1 MALGW
6 MAVLQLVPWSDVISN
21 APKIAEGAKKLWNT
35 VGKKPPLQDSSNG
48 RSPLAVDD
56 RPSGMAAMEK
66 RLQAME
72 AATAELHEQML
83 ASADLIKTLAEQN
96 TQLVKRIEVNRARL
110 VTLAAMTVVVAI
122 IAITSLTLLLMR

>member
-1 MALGW
+1 MAIGW

-21 APKIAEGAKKLWNT
+21 APKIAEGAKKLWST
-35 VGKKPPLQDSSNG
+35 VGKKPALEEATS
-48 RSPLAVDD
+48 LVVDD
-56 RPSGMAAMEK
+56 RPSSMAAMEK

-72 AATAELHEQML
+72 AAASELHEQML
-83 ASADLIKTLAEQN
+83 ASADLIRTLAEQN

-110 VTLAAMTVVVAI
+110 LMLAAVTVVVAI

>member
-1 MALGW
+1 MAIGW

-21 APKIAEGAKKLWNT
+21 APKIAEGAKKLWST
-35 VGKKPPLQDSSNG
+35 VGKKPPVDAPA
-48 RSPLAVDD
+48 PLAVDE
-56 RPSGMAAMEK
+56 RPSSMAAMEK

-72 AATAELHEQML
+72 AAASELHEQML

-110 VTLAAMTVVVAI
+110 VMLAAVTFVVAV
-122 IAITSLTLLLMR
+122 IAVASLTLLLTR

>member
-35 VGKKPPLQDSSNG
+35 VGKKPPVQDTANTPA
-48 RSPLAVDD
+48 PLAVDD
-56 RPSGMAAMEK
+56 RPSSMAALEK

-72 AATAELHEQML
+72 MAASELHEQML

-110 VTLAAMTVVVAI
+110 LWLATVTAVVAI
-122 IAITSLTLLLMR
+122 IAITSLTLLLTR

>member
-1 MALGW
+1 MAIGW

-21 APKIAEGAKKLWNT
+21 APKIAEGAKKLWST
-35 VGKKPPLQDSSNG
+35 VGKKPPLEDVA
-48 RSPLAVDD
+48 PVAVDD

-72 AATAELHEQML
+72 VAASELHEQML
-83 ASADLIKTLAEQN
+83 ASADLIRTLAEQN

-110 VTLAAMTVVVAI
+110 VMLAAATVVVAV
-122 IAITSLTLLLMR
+122 IAIASLTLLLMR

>member
-1 MALGW
+1 MAPGW

-21 APKIAEGAKKLWNT
+21 APKIAEGAKKLWSK
-35 VGKKPPLQDSSNG
+35 VGKKQPVEDVA
-48 RSPLAVDD
+48 PLAVDD
-56 RPSGMAAMEK
+56 RPSAMVALEK

-72 AATAELHEQML
+72 TAASELHEQML

-110 VTLAAMTVVVAI
+110 AVLAAVTAVVAV
-122 IAITSLTLLLMR
+122 IALTSLTLLLTR

>member
-21 APKIAEGAKKLWNT
+21 APKIAEGAKKLWST
-35 VGKKPPLQDSSNG
+35 VGKKPPPADAA
-48 RSPLAVDD
+48 PLAVDD
-56 RPSGMAAMEK
+56 RPSAMTAMEK

-83 ASADLIKTLAEQN
+83 ASAELIKTLAEQN

-110 VTLAAMTVVVAI
+110 LMLAAVTVVVAV
-122 IAITSLTLLLMR
+122 IAIASLTLLLMR

>member
-1 MALGW
+1 MAIGW

-21 APKIAEGAKKLWNT
+21 APKIAEGAKKLWST
-35 VGKKPPLQDSSNG
+35 VGKKPPVEDAT
-48 RSPLAVDD
+48 PLAVDD
-56 RPSGMAAMEK
+56 RPYSMAAMEK

-72 AATAELHEQML
+72 AAASQLHEQML

-110 VTLAAMTVVVAI
+110 VMLAAVTVVVAV
-122 IAITSLTLLLMR
+122 IAVASLTLLLTR

>member
-21 APKIAEGAKKLWNT
+21 APKIAEGAKKLWSA
-35 VGKKPPLQDSSNG
+35 VGKKPPVHDVV
-48 RSPLAVDD
+48 PLAVDD
-56 RPSGMAAMEK
+56 RPSGMAAVEK

-110 VTLAAMTVVVAI
+110 VVLAAVTFIVAI
-122 IAITSLTLLLMR
+122 IAITSLVLLSMR

>member
-21 APKIAEGAKKLWNT
+21 APKIAEGAKKLWST
-35 VGKKPPLQDSSNG
+35 VGKKTPVEDAVPL
-48 RSPLAVDD
+48 PVDG
-56 RPSGMAAMEK
+56 RPSGMAAMEN

-83 ASADLIKTLAEQN
+83 ASADLIRTLAEQN

-110 VTLAAMTVVVAI
+110 VMLAAVTVVVAV
-122 IAITSLTLLLMR
+122 IAITSLSLLLLR

>member
-1 MALGW
+1 MAIGW

-21 APKIAEGAKKLWNT
+21 APKIAEGAKKLWST
-35 VGKKPPLQDSSNG
+35 VGKKPPVGDMA
-48 RSPLAVDD
+48 PLAADD
-56 RPSGMAAMEK
+56 RPSSMAAMEK

-72 AATAELHEQML
+72 AAASQLHEQML

-110 VTLAAMTVVVAI
+110 VMLAAVTVVVAV
-122 IAITSLTLLLMR
+122 IAVASLTLLLTR

>member
-1 MALGW
+1 MAIGW

-21 APKIAEGAKKLWNT
+21 APKIAEGAKKLWST
-35 VGKKPPLQDSSNG
+35 VGKKPALEKATS
-48 RSPLAVDD
+48 LVVDD
-56 RPSGMAAMEK
+56 RPSSMAAMEK

-72 AATAELHEQML
+72 AAASELHEQML
-83 ASADLIKTLAEQN
+83 ASADLIRTLAEQN

-110 VTLAAMTVVVAI
+110 LMLAAVTVVVAI